1 MAGNPSPSPM
11 QQLMSIAQGHLAAGA
26 LKAALELEVF
36 TLIAHGVDTAA
47 ALAEAKK
54 AAPRAMRLLCDALVG
69 LGLVQR
75 QGERLSLSQEM
86 DRLLVKGALSYLGG
100 QIGINNAPWF
110 WEGAHHLAEIVR
122 SGHPLT
128 AQSAEAAEHP
138 FWEEFERNSRQMA
151 AANGK
156 ALAEL
161 VAEVVDEAAPRRIL
175 DIACGSGMYGFALL
189 KRFPD
194 ARLVSF
200 DYANVLRLTEKDAQR
215 EGLHQRVEF
224 RPGDLFR
231 DPLGQGYDWVLAC
244 NIFQIYGPRKVVE
257 LSRRLYQALEPAGRL
272 LVHGPIPD
280 DERSHNRPA
289 LLFGMNML
297 IFTQEGEVYT
307 LADYRRMLEEAGF
320 HDIELRETAGTRPV
334 QAVLAR
340 K

>member
-1 MAGNPSPSPM
+1 M

-26 LKAALELEVF
+26 LKAALELEIF
-36 TLIAHGVDTAA
+36 TLIAHGIDTPAG
-47 ALAEAKK
+47 LAEAKK

-69 LGLVQR
+69 LGLLQR
-75 QGERLSLSQEM
+75 QGERLSLSEEM
-86 DRLLVKGALSYLGG
+86 GRLLVKGAPTYMGG

-110 WEGAHHLAEIVR
+110 WEGAHHLADIVR
-122 SGHPLT
+122 GGHPLT
-128 AQSAEAAEHP
+128 AQSAEAVEHP

-161 VAEVVDEAAPRRIL
+161 LAEVMNEAGPRLIL
-175 DIACGSGMYGFALL
+175 DIACGSGFYGFSLL
-189 KRFPD
+189 KRFPQ

-200 DYANVLRLTEKDAQR
+200 DYANVLRLTEKDAER
-215 EGLHQRVEF
+215 EGLRERVEF
-224 RPGDLFR
+224 RPGDLFH
-231 DPLGQGYDWVLAC
+231 DDLGAGYDLILAC
-244 NIFQIYGPRKVVE
+244 NIFQIYGPQKVVE
-257 LSRRLYQALEPAGRL
+257 LSRRLYQALEPGGRL

-280 DERSHNRPA
+280 DERKQNRPA

-297 IFTQEGEVYT
+297 IFTQQGDVYT

-320 HDIELRETAGTRPV
+320 GNVELREAAGSRPV